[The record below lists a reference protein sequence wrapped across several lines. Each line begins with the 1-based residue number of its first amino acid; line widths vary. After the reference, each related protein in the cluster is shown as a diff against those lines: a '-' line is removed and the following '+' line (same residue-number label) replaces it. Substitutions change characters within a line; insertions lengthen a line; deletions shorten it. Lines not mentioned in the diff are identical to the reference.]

1 MKIFTDEFKAW
12 ARWTLPDLIAAILI
26 AAIIIAVIGFVG
38 GVEQGLIWR
47 V

>member
-1 MKIFTDEFKAW
+1 MKVFTDEFKEW
-12 ARWTLPDLIAAILI
+12 ASKTLPDLILSILI
-26 AAIIIAVIGFVG
+26 AAVIIAVIGFVG